1 MHACDD
7 LIWVKS
13 SYSGSNGG
21 QCVEIAARANGIRVR
36 DSKDIGGPN
45 LTVSPQGWAAFIAF
59 AIRAC
64 LKDRVSP

>member
-7 LIWVKS
+7 LTWVKS

-21 QCVEIAARANGIRVR
+21 QCVEVAARPNAIHVR
-36 DSKDIGGPN
+36 DSKDISGPN

-59 AIRAC
+59 AIQ
-64 LKDRVSP
+64 SPGVD